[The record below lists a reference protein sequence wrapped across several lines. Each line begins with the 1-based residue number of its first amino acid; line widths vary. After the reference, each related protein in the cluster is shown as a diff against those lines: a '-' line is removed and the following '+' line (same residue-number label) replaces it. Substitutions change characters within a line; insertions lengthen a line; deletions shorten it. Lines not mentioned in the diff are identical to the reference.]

1 MDIFVT
7 SRARGDVKVTITA
20 QRLILLYWK
29 SEASQH
35 LKLEKLGLTIH
46 GSSANSDRIWKPFIE
61 YIRAKL

>member
-1 MDIFVT
+1 ML
-7 SRARGDVKVTITA
+7 KVTITA
-20 QRLILLYWK
+20 RRLILLYWK